1 MLILHPSASLLFAL
15 AQAAT
20 APQSPSAA
28 PPSPTVAA
36 PASAGNVDTP
46 TDAKERMELG
56 RKVNGLHGLDLEPW
70 RLKASYE
77 VFTADGTVDDKGT
90 FEEWWIHAKQY
101 KLAFHSAKLSL
112 EEYGTPHGTF
122 RTGGQ
127 DWPSKPV
134 GMLPTMLMSPIQG
147 ETDSTKRKLKNYERN
162 LGTLKVQCTAFVS
175 PGATDFEENSYSYCF
190 AKSNAL
196 LVYSTSPQ
204 RVFQTIFEQV
214 SLIQGHYV
222 GREIVVFLMGKR
234 WLSVHIE
241 SLDAL
246 GPSAIPDMFV
256 PADAL
261 SVSRREDEAGVVTG
275 GAALK
280 KASPQ
285 YPVIAKQ
292 QHVQGLVVI
301 GATVGID
308 GHIKNLKILSG
319 PPLLQQAAL
328 DAARQWA
335 YEPFI
340 QDGEPVEAEI
350 ELNVEF
356 RLN

>member
-1 MLILHPSASLLFAL
+1 MLIFYPSAFLLLAL

-20 APQSPSAA
+20 APQSPAA
-28 PPSPTVAA
+28 ASPSPSVAT
-36 PASAGNVDTP
+36 PATAGNNVDTP
-46 TDAKERMELG
+46 KDPKERIELA
-56 RKVNGLHGLDLEPW
+56 RKVNGLHGLDLGSW
-70 RLKASYE
+70 HLKASYE
-77 VFTADGTVDDKGT
+77 VFSADGTVDDKGT
-90 FEEWWIHAKQY
+90 FEEWWIHAEQY
-101 KLAFHSAKLSL
+101 KMTFHSLKLSL

-134 GMLPTMLMSPIQG
+134 GMLPAMLMNPIPG
-147 ETDSTKRKLKNYERN
+147 EPTKQMLKNYERTPGK
-162 LGTLKVQCTAFVS
+162 LRLECTAFVS
-175 PGATDFEENSYSYCF
+175 RDEADFAENSYSYCF
-190 AKSNAL
+190 AKSNAIL
-196 LVYSTSPQ
+196 LYSSSPQ

-214 SLIQGHYV
+214 SLVQGHYV
-222 GREIVVFLMGKR
+222 ARETEVFLVGKR
-234 WLSVHIE
+234 WLSVHVE

-246 GPSAIPDMFV
+246 GPSAVPDLSV

-261 SVSRREDEAGVVTG
+261 SVSRREDVAGVVTG

-308 GHIKNLKILSG
+308 GHLKNLKILSG
-319 PPLLQQAAL
+319 PPLLQKAAL
-328 DAARQWA
+328 DAAREWS

-356 RLN
+356 HLG